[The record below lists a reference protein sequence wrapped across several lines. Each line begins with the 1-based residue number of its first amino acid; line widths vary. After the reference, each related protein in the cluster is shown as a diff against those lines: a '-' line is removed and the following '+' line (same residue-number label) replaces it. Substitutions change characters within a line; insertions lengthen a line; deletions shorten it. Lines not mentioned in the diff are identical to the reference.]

1 MTDKTN
7 LTSNLSKI
15 RPAFRTKGSFAGNF
29 GSGRRTGGSKYNE
42 ALVSNRENVGN
53 FPTNDEYRQRLES
66 GLPLA
71 SGRTRDFILAELR
84 RLNIQRQSSTWRNPQ
99 GAYCSLDGHHV
110 SAAQ

>member
-1 MTDKTN
+1 MPNQNHLD
-7 LTSNLSKI
+7 SNLSKI
-15 RPAFRTKGSFAGNF
+15 RTAFRTKGSFAGNF

-42 ALVSNRENVGN
+42 TLVSNQESIGN

-71 SGRTRDFILAELR
+71 SGRTKEFILEELR

-99 GAYCSLDGHHV
+99 GAYCSLDNHHV